1 MDEKGGLEVG
11 RFLFMTTT
19 PISDVPS
26 FNSAP
31 CVCMWLSRND
41 LVTSDIWRLV
51 RSSESMSTTLVY
63 ITKIQRVCRSTD
75 NIRFDFYADKSK
87 LEELFLSLAEMRDH
101 LSKRQRHRYGAAMT
115 LKRHVP
121 FWARRQ
127 QKDSVG
133 EVVRPRELVPTSNSS
148 AFHLCSLNICSAK
161 RKLSELGDYAKANNL
176 GVICVQE
183 TRFTTMDVDICMKDY
198 RSFSVPSVKGKPNR
212 GKVGLCTLV
221 HKSKPAILWGKWQS
235 PFNVVTKVWLG
246 DLVHYFVNLYI
257 PCEGT
262 PHRGQAIDD
271 LTRRFGD
278 IEAERHISSVVV
290 AIGDW
295 NMKPEKVDEFLAE
308 WTGLIQLRRLVPKR
322 DPRTYHKPNVT
333 WSALDHVVVNGMATH
348 LSAPWVDRSC
358 DMSDHWPLRLT
369 LPSAATKVPIPRVA
383 NNAVVVQKID
393 VDALHK
399 ARPRFCNNNK
409 FRVLADK
416 LGDDDGDDGDDGH
429 EEGGEEAVEHLAKAG
444 YQAFV
449 DTVLDVAKTNKL
461 LKRVWKQRKG
471 PKFLLPQKC
480 RRAIMRRKVAHKGW
494 VAASMK
500 GSDTARG
507 LWERYMKLR
516 KVARAAVAQVETSA
530 RAKAIAKSVTSLRK
544 GAKASKVFWK
554 SLKGIMGKKVD
565 DSGKLLGPVLDGE
578 GNIQFG
584 SDATKVWEE
593 YTMGLLA
600 DVSGHSKDKEYWT
613 SPEKFGNTAASP
625 PLSVDINKDISW
637 DELNDVL
644 RNLPRHKAPGPD
656 TIPYEVLKL
665 ACENNANNNP
675 PAGPQTPFG
684 NALLKLCNSMFKHG
698 ICAEANVTLMTYI
711 YKKGSVMDPSNFRGI
726 ALINTIVKL
735 VTVVVEKRARGALE
749 EADFLI
755 EEQAGFR
762 SKEECM
768 TQVVAFYE
776 VICRRSLA
784 EKNTFVAFVDFKKAY
799 DLVPHEAVLAK
810 LRLAGLHGSSL
821 NFLSSLYSGGSLRL
835 KVDGAP
841 GAKSIDVLRGVRQGC
856 NMSPL
861 AFDIFINDILDT
873 RGDDGKSIRDLG
885 VTIASSSDMT
895 VSGLLFADD
904 LAVIAPRRKKLLKGL
919 RLLGVWARR
928 HEMQFGCDKC
938 GIMGF
943 GPTGQVKAKSWN
955 DRWSFDVLG
964 REKVSVV
971 DKYTYLGCLV
981 THDPERDDGGI
992 DLYAMAQAR
1001 ANVAEGTLNKIA
1013 PVLKDLS
1020 IPSVIKVNLVK
1031 ATLVPC
1037 IAFGAEL
1044 WGMSTSRGDYGNR
1057 VLVRAAKLILGGVN
1071 GRGASYIQVDPNVLL
1086 TELGLP
1092 SIHAVANASRARAY
1106 YKYPTL
1112 KTIISKVVAVPSVG
1126 RMAHWVKGTKRYLET
1141 YYEDHS
1147 RLGTVRPQN
1156 PATLSQRVAAFVKN
1170 AQHKRELSLNNV
1182 LTGRPLRNP
1191 PATLSRYVLG
1201 NFGDNGSGAYIKQAI
1216 AYPFL
1221 VRGVTILSLFRSG
1234 GITLARKNAFN
1245 GRMAATYRDKCPCCG
1260 KIVVG
1265 GESRVHLMLYCDKW
1279 DSLRG
1284 KYLSTLIQQVCCDI
1298 FAQRF
1303 PDQLS
1308 VDEQR
1313 TLVNVLL
1320 GGGAQVINGVGVVVG
1335 YKIKDWVL
1343 TFPEG
1348 RTGVSNTQLLPTVH
1362 SIDQLTRDHMTQ
1374 VLAFG
1379 VVVLPRFV
1387 TVACFLQEVF
1397 LVRKRILKALLPSSR
1412 AEAQRGMAVVVPLRI
1427 LDGAPDNRPGPHLPR

>member
-1 MDEKGGLEVG
+1 MDENGGLEVG

-19 PISDVPS
+19 PISNVPS
-26 FNSAP
+26 LNSAP

-63 ITKIQRVCRSTD
+63 ITKIQRVCTSTD

-87 LEELFLSLAEMRDH
+87 LEELFSSLAEMRDN

-121 FWARRQ
+121 YWARQQ
-127 QKDSVG
+127 QKSISRDSVG
-133 EVVRPRELVPTSNSS
+133 EVVRPRELLPTSYST

-176 GVICVQE
+176 GLLCVQE
-183 TRFTTMDVDICMKDY
+183 TRFTVLDADICMKDY

-246 DLVHYFVNLYI
+246 DVVHYFVNLYI

-271 LTRRFGD
+271 LTRRLGD
-278 IEAERHISSVVV
+278 IESERNISSVVV

-295 NMKPEKVDEFLAE
+295 NMQPEKVDEFLAE

-358 DMSDHWPLRLT
+358 DMSDHWALRLT
-369 LPSAATKVPIPRVA
+369 LSSAATKVPIPRVD
-383 NNAVVVQKID
+383 NNNTVAVHKID

-399 ARPRFCNNNK
+399 ARPKFCTSNK
-409 FRVLADK
+409 FRVLANQ
-416 LGDDDGDDGDDGH
+416 LGNDDSDDG
-429 EEGGEEAVEHLAKAG
+429 EELENGEDAVEHPLRAG
-444 YQAFV
+444 YKTFV

-461 LKRVWKQRKG
+461 LKRVWTQRKG
-471 PKFLLPQKC
+471 PKYLLPQNC

-494 VAASMK
+494 VDASMK
-500 GSDTARG
+500 GSETAPR
-507 LWERYMKLR
+507 LWERYVKLR
-516 KVARAAVAQVETSA
+516 KLARTSVAQVETSA

-554 SLKGIMGKKVD
+554 SLKGIMGKNVD

-593 YTMGLLA
+593 YTMGLLD
-600 DVSGHSKDKEYWT
+600 DVSGHSKDKEFWI
-613 SPEKFGNTAASP
+613 SPEKFGNTVASP
-625 PLSVDINKDISW
+625 QLSADINNDISW
-637 DELNDVL
+637 DELNYIL
-644 RNLPRHKAPGPD
+644 RDLPRHKAPGPD

-665 ACENNANNNP
+665 ACEDNVQHP
-675 PAGPQTPFG
+675 VPKTPFG
-684 NALLKLCNSMFKHG
+684 RALLKLCNSMFKHG

-735 VTVVVEKRARGALE
+735 VTVVVEKRVRGALE
-749 EADFLI
+749 EADYLI

-762 SKEECM
+762 SREECM

-784 EKNTFVAFVDFKKAY
+784 AKNTFVAFVDFKKAY
-799 DLVPHEAVLAK
+799 DLVPHAAVLEK
-810 LRLAGLHGSSL
+810 LRLAGLHGYCL
-821 NFLSSLYSGGSLRL
+821 NFLGSLYSGGSLRL

-841 GAKSIDVLRGVRQGC
+841 GAKSIEVLRGVRQGC

-904 LAVIAPRRKKLLKGL
+904 LAVIAPRRKMLLKGL

-928 HEMQFGCDKC
+928 HEMLFGCDKC

-943 GPTGQVKAKSWN
+943 GPTGQAKAKKWN

-964 REKVSVV
+964 RERVSVV

-992 DLYAMAQAR
+992 DLYAMAEAR
-1001 ANVAEGTLNKIA
+1001 ANVAEGTFNKIA
-1013 PVLKDLS
+1013 PVLKDLN

-1037 IAFGAEL
+1037 IAFGSEL
-1044 WGMSTSRGDYGNR
+1044 WGMSGTRGNYGNR
-1057 VLVRAAKLILGGVN
+1057 VLIRAAKLILGGVN
-1071 GRGASYIQVDPNVLL
+1071 GRGASYIHVDPCVLL

-1112 KTIISKVVAVPSVG
+1112 KTIVSKVVVVPSVG
-1126 RMAHWVKGTKRYLET
+1126 RMDHWVKGTKRYLET

-1147 RLGTVRPQN
+1147 RLGTVVPQN
-1156 PATLSQRVAAFVKN
+1156 PATLSQRVAAFIKD
-1170 AQHKRELSLNNV
+1170 AQHKRELSLTNV
-1182 LTGRPLRNP
+1182 LTGRPLLNP
-1191 PATLSRYVLG
+1191 PATLSRYVAG
-1201 NFGDNGSGAYIKQAI
+1201 NFGDNGSGAYIKQSI
-1216 AYPFL
+1216 AFPFL

-1260 KIVVG
+1260 KVVVG
-1265 GESRVHLMLYCDKW
+1265 GESRVHLILHCDKW

-1284 KYLSTLIQQVCCDI
+1284 KFLSTLIQQVCGDV

-1303 PDQLS
+1303 PNQLS

-1320 GGGAQVINGVGVVVG
+1320 GGTAQVTNGVGVAVA

-1348 RTGVSNTQLLPTVH
+1348 RTGVSNTTLLPTVF
-1362 SIDQLTRDHMTQ
+1362 SIDRLIRDHTTQ
-1374 VLAFG
+1374 VLAVG
-1379 VVVLPRFV
+1379 GALLPRFV

-1397 LVRKRILKALLPSSR
+1397 LVRKHILKALLPSSR

-1427 LDGAPDNRPGPHLPR
+1427 LDGAPDRRPGPHLPR